1 MSNPDS
7 WKIRSIAWQVT
18 LTVAAS
24 GAALWVLY
32 TLRMVILL
40 LALTVIFCYLV
51 LPLVDLLHRPGKRLT
66 IPRTMAVVVVYLGLI
81 GLTFWSFERVVPLL
95 SDQVNSF
102 LENLPV
108 YLRQFDQTVKWL
120 ASLPARYR
128 LPLGWRGSLTELIN
142 GMPLRLLDSLQ
153 ALASRTFEITLY
165 LPWLVLI
172 PVIGFFFLKD
182 GAGFHRRLIESLP
195 EEDLRFRIGHFL
207 QDVSRTLA
215 AYTRAQFLACLI
227 VGLVQGLGFWA
238 LGISYPLIL
247 ALAAGV
253 LEFVPVLGP
262 FLLFIIAFLVAGLT
276 SWKTALIVAALLLVF
291 RVVQDYIIYP
301 RLVSEGLELHPVMVI
316 LAVVC
321 GAELAG
327 IVGVFL
333 SVPVAA
339 LLLVCARH
347 WRSLALRDKGPWP
360 KRVGIVE

>member
-1 MSNPDS
+1 MSNPDN

-24 GAALWVLY
+24 AAALWVFY

-40 LALTVIFCYLV
+40 LAFTVIFCYLV
-51 LPLVDLLHRPGKRLT
+51 LPLVDLLHRPGKRLSL
-66 IPRTMAVVVVYLGLI
+66 PRTVSVVIVYLGLI
-81 GLTFWSFERVVPLL
+81 ALTFLAFERVVPLL

-108 YLRQFDQTVKWL
+108 YLRQFDQTVKSL
-120 ASLPARYR
+120 AALPARYR
-128 LPLGWRGSLTELIN
+128 LPLGWRGSLTEMIN
-142 GMPLRLLDSLQ
+142 GLPLQILDWLQ
-153 ALASRTFEITLY
+153 AMASRTFALSLY

-182 GAGFHRRLIESLP
+182 GAGFHRRLIASLP
-195 EEDLRFRIGHFL
+195 EEDLQFRIGHFL
-207 QDVSRTLA
+207 QDVSQTLA

-227 VGLVQGLGFWA
+227 VGLLQGLGFWA

-253 LEFVPVLGP
+253 LEFIPVLGP
-262 FLLFIIAFLVAGLT
+262 FLLFIAAFLVASLT
-276 SWKTALIVAALLLVF
+276 SWKTALILAAFLLIF
-291 RVVQDYIIYP
+291 RVIQDYIIYP

-327 IVGVFL
+327 VVGVFL

-347 WRSLALRDKGPWP
+347 WRSLALQDKARRLGNA
-360 KRVGIVE
+360 GIVE